1 MVTFLNLLPFGQ
13 LDGGHV
19 AYALLGKRQDRLG
32 RFAVFLPLVMVG
44 YNAWVHVR
52 PIVLRGMHEGYGKQ
66 SWLPVSA
73 ATVWISIF
81 VLLWILRGVSGV
93 DHPPVDDA
101 RLSPKR
107 RIVAIATLALF
118 VLLFMPTPWAVF

>member
-1 MVTFLNLLPFGQ
+1 
-13 LDGGHV
+13 
-19 AYALLGKRQDRLG
+19 
-32 RFAVFLPLVMVG
+32 
-44 YNAWVHVR
+44 
-52 PIVLRGMHEGYGKQ
+52 MHEGYGKQ

-81 VLLWILRGVSGV
+81 VLLWILRGVSGA

-107 RIVAIATLALF
+107 RLVAIATLALF